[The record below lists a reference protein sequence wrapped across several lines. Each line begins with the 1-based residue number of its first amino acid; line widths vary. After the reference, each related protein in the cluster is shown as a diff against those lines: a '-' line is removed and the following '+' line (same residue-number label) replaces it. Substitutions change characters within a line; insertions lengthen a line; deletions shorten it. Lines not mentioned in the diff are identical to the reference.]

1 MVSMT
6 ETPSGNRWEPGPPS
20 GPRPE
25 VQPAPG
31 GSAPPEGP
39 AGSDGVPVEWPAP
52 SDPGST
58 PPSYDVP
65 VTAADGSRG
74 RRRGLLVAG
83 VALVVLASGATG
95 YAIGTSSEGSGQ
107 DQVTRQGQPP
117 GSDDGAG
124 PDGARPGDR
133 DGDDDGPPGTGD
145 GAG

>member
-6 ETPSGNRWEPGPPS
+6 ETPSGNRWEPGPSS

-25 VQPAPG
+25 SPAPL
-31 GSAPPEGP
+31 
-39 AGSDGVPVEWPAP
+39 
-52 SDPGST
+52 

-65 VTAADGSRG
+65 VTAADGTRG

-95 YAIGTSSEGSGQ
+95 YAIGTSGDGTGH
-107 DQVTRQGQPP
+107 DQVTRQGPPP

-124 PDGARPGDR
+124 FDR
-133 DGDDDGPPGTGD
+133 DGDDDGPPGTEN